1 MEKEMY
7 IDVKNYVREKSGLYY
22 AVMVYKNVKGERKE
36 KWFPTQLPVKG
47 NKNKAEAISRK
58 ILKEFQIPR
67 EDLCYHKVQ
76 DDMVID
82 EAQPIEPQILSSVL
96 EKITLAELSVEQVS
110 NLLFAD
116 YLKMYLPL
124 TKKRKKRIQDTTYAG
139 YCENIKFPIEPYF
152 RKTKIRL
159 KDLTAQDIQDF
170 YSIQLDRVKA
180 NTVIHYHA
188 IIRLALCYAR
198 KMGYIKENPIDQ
210 VEKPEKNYFVGNFY
224 TPVEVNEI
232 IALTKNTKLEVA
244 VLFACF
250 YGLRRSEC
258 VGLKWS
264 AFDFENNTF
273 KVNHTVVPTIIDG
286 KKVLVKK
293 DATKTVASM
302 RIMPLSLELKERLL
316 EIKQLQD
323 ESKKNLKRRY
333 NNEWMEYVMVDEKG
347 DLINPDYITY
357 AFHKLLL
364 KNQMRLIR
372 FHDLRHT
379 CASLLLNKG
388 KGLVTMKDIQEWLG
402 HSDYKTTANTYAHL
416 DLSSKNTSLETL
428 SSVIKI

>member
-22 AVMVYKNVKGERKE
+22 TVMVYKNVKCERKE
-36 KWFPTQLPVKG
+36 KWVPTQLPVKG

-76 DDMVID
+76 DDMVIY
-82 EAQPIEPQILSSVL
+82 ETQPIEPQILSSVL

-124 TKKRKKRIQDTTYAG
+124 TKKRKKRIQDTTYAA

-152 RKTKIRL
+152 RKSKIRL

-170 YSIQLDRVKA
+170 YNVQLDRVKA

-188 IIRLALCYAR
+188 IIRLALCYAQ
-198 KMGYIKENPIDQ
+198 KMGYIKENPIEQ
-210 VEKPEKNYFVGNFY
+210 VEKTEKNYFVGNFY

-250 YGLRRSEC
+250 YGMRRSEC

-264 AFDFENNTF
+264 AFDFINNTF
-273 KVNHTVVPTIIDG
+273 KVNHTVAPTIVDG
-286 KKVLVKK
+286 KRVLIKK
-293 DATKTVASM
+293 M
-302 RIMPLSLELKERLL
+302 QP
-316 EIKQLQD
+316 KQL
-323 ESKKNLKRRY
+323 
-333 NNEWMEYVMVDEKG
+333 
-347 DLINPDYITY
+347 
-357 AFHKLLL
+357 
-364 KNQMRLIR
+364 
-372 FHDLRHT
+372 
-379 CASLLLNKG
+379 
-388 KGLVTMKDIQEWLG
+388 
-402 HSDYKTTANTYAHL
+402 HL
-416 DLSSKNTSLETL
+416 
-428 SSVIKI
+428 

>member
-22 AVMVYKNVKGERKE
+22 AVMVYRNVKGERKE

-47 NKNKAEAISRK
+47 NKTKAEAISRK
-58 ILKEFQIPR
+58 ILREFKIPR
-67 EDLCYHKVQ
+67 EDLCLHEVTE
-76 DDMVID
+76 DMVID
-82 EAQPIEPQILSSVL
+82 KTQPIEPQLLSSVL
-96 EKITLAELSVEQVS
+96 EKITLAELSIEQVS

-124 TKKRKKRIQDTTYAG
+124 TKKRKKRIQDTTYAA
-139 YCENIKFPIEPYF
+139 YCENIKYPIEPYF

-170 YSIQLDRVKA
+170 YNVQLDRVKA

-232 IALTKNTKLEVA
+232 IALTKNTKLEIA

-273 KVNHTVVPTIIDG
+273 KVNHTIVPTIIDG

-302 RIMPLSLELKERLL
+302 RIMPLSLELKER
-316 EIKQLQD
+316 
-323 ESKKNLKRRY
+323 
-333 NNEWMEYVMVDEKG
+333 
-347 DLINPDYITY
+347 
-357 AFHKLLL
+357 
-364 KNQMRLIR
+364 
-372 FHDLRHT
+372 
-379 CASLLLNKG
+379 
-388 KGLVTMKDIQEWLG
+388 
-402 HSDYKTTANTYAHL
+402 
-416 DLSSKNTSLETL
+416 
-428 SSVIKI
+428 